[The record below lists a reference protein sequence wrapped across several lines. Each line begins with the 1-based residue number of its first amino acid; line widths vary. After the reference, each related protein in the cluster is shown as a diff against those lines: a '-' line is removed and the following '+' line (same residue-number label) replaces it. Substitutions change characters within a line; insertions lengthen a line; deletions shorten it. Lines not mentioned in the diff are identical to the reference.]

1 MSLHK
6 NNITAGQGRWLSK
19 QEDLTANP
27 QGPCKK
33 LGTTIGACDS
43 GIMGWRQLD
52 AGSSL
57 PNKPGPNS
65 KILVQEENLSQG
77 NEDSGREKHQSLP
90 LHIYMYA
97 TRPHPHINQSC
108 NTLRIINIQ
117 MGTCVYLIN
126 FLVYLKLIK

>member
-1 MSLHK
+1 M
-6 NNITAGQGRWLSK
+6 GQGRWLGK
-19 QEDLTANP
+19 QEDLIANP

-33 LGTTIGACDS
+33 LGTTIDACDS

-77 NEDSGREKHQSLP
+77 NEDSGREKTPKSTSAHLYVCYTPPSTHQS
-90 LHIYMYA
+90 IM
-97 TRPHPHINQSC
+97 
-108 NTLRIINIQ
+108 
-117 MGTCVYLIN
+117 
-126 FLVYLKLIK
+126 